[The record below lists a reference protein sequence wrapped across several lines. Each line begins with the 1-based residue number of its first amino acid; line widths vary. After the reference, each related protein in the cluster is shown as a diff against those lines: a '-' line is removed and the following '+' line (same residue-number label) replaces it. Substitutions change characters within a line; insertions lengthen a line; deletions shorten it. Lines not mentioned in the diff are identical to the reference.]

1 MARVQALLR
10 EFCNREGLHDA
21 VAARRADQARKHNVL
36 SPATCGFLHGIL
48 HTHLLA
54 GGPGPGGPPRQTPS
68 SSPSCSRV
76 TKAAI
81 TWERYVQAIR
91 PWFEHAGASGTQA
104 LPAAPVPFAC
114 WLAAA
119 GERDRGYAQRKMR
132 SVTISELSALVGVA
146 SPETGPRRII
156 TSRHTGPW
164 HAAQSGATE
173 AAPAPSSLRTWP
185 AVAAWLGP
193 EHRTSHSF
201 VNIR

>member
-81 TWERYVQAIR
+81 TWERYVQAI
-91 PWFEHAGASGTQA
+91 
-104 LPAAPVPFAC
+104 
-114 WLAAA
+114 
-119 GERDRGYAQRKMR
+119 
-132 SVTISELSALVGVA
+132 
-146 SPETGPRRII
+146 
-156 TSRHTGPW
+156 
-164 HAAQSGATE
+164 
-173 AAPAPSSLRTWP
+173 
-185 AVAAWLGP
+185 
-193 EHRTSHSF
+193 
-201 VNIR
+201 